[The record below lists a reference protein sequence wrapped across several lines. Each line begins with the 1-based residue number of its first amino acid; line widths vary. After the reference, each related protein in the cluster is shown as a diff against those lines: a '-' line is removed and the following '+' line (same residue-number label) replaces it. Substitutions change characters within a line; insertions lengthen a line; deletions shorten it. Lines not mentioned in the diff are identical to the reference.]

1 MSQAQNPCGQ
11 MWATPDDDNAWI
23 GAFQQGVAS
32 FPIVGQFV
40 AAFVPPSQ
48 TLNAVRCI
56 PGEKH
61 NETTG
66 YTIEGYLLA
75 AAFILLIIYYVTRK

>member
-1 MSQAQNPCGQ
+1 MSQNPCNQ
-11 MWATPDDDNAWI
+11 TWATPDDDNAWI

-48 TLNAVRCI
+48 TLNSVRCI
-56 PGEKH
+56 PGNKY
-61 NETTG
+61 NETSG
-66 YTIEGYLLA
+66 YTIEGYLIFTA
-75 AAFILLIIYYVTRK
+75 IVLLIIYYATRK